1 MQPLYFYNSRT
12 KQKEHLTP
20 ITPQHIKLYVCGIT
34 VYDYCHLGH
43 ARFLTCFDVLVRS
56 LRAMDYQVT
65 YVRNITDIDDKI
77 IQRAAEQNQSIH
89 ILTDRFIS
97 AMHEDERALAILTP
111 DHEPRATEYIPHMIA
126 LIEKLIAKGFAYVGA
141 QGDVYYAVHRFDGY
155 GQLSGQNLKQL
166 RAGIR
171 VSTDELKQD
180 PLDFVLWK
188 SAKPDE
194 PNWDSPWGPGRP
206 GWHIECSAMSCALLG
221 THFDI
226 HGGGMDLLFPHHEN
240 EVAQSVAGYDCEF
253 ANVWLHNG
261 FVQVDQEKMSKS
273 LGNFLTI
280 RHVLEKYS
288 AEALR
293 YFLLASHYRS
303 PISYSDEALQQA
315 NQSLDRIYTALR
327 HLPDHPIEKPTEENY
342 STRFFTALAD
352 DLNTPEALAVI
363 FELTREVNRLKTS
376 DQQQACRFGKLLRE
390 LLQVL
395 AIGTQNPEDYFK
407 AASRVDVATIE
418 DLIAQREQARLAKD
432 WQKADALR
440 NQLLAYNVICE
451 DTAQGVT
458 WRISEAP
465 TQDS

>member
-1 MQPLYFYNSRT
+1 MQPLYFYNSHTR
-12 KQKEHLTP
+12 QKELFTP
-20 ITPQHIKLYVCGIT
+20 ITPNHIKLYVCGIT

-43 ARFLTCFDVLVRS
+43 ARFLTCFDILVRS
-56 LRAMDYQVT
+56 LRALNYQVT
-65 YVRNITDIDDKI
+65 YVRNITDIEDKI
-77 IQRAAEQNQSIH
+77 IRRASENNEPIH
-89 ILTDRFIS
+89 ALTDRFIT
-97 AMHEDERALAILTP
+97 AMHEDEQALNLLPP
-111 DHEPRATEYIPHMIA
+111 DHEPRATEYIPQMIA
-126 LIEKLIAKGFAYVGA
+126 LIENLITKGFAYVGA
-141 QGDVYYAVHRFDGY
+141 QGDVYYAVHRFAAY
-155 GQLSGQNLKQL
+155 GQLSGQHLEKL
-166 RAGIR
+166 RAGTR
-171 VSTDELKQD
+171 VAADECKQD

-194 PNWDSPWGPGRP
+194 PSWDSPWGPGRP

-221 THFDI
+221 DHFDI

-240 EVAQSVAGYDCEF
+240 EVAQSVAGFDCQF

-280 RHVLEKYS
+280 RDVLQKHS

-315 NQSLDRIYTALR
+315 SQSLERIYTALR
-327 HLPDHPIEKPTEENY
+327 HLPHHTGEKPAQENY

-363 FELTREVNRLKTS
+363 FELTREINRLKPTHE
-376 DQQQACRFGKLLRE
+376 QEACQLATLLRE

-395 AIGTQNPEDYFK
+395 AIGTQDPEHYFK
-407 AASRVDVATIE
+407 AQTSVDVAMIE
-418 DLIAQREQARLAKD
+418 RLIAEREQARLEKNWA
-432 WQKADALR
+432 KADVLR
-440 NQLLAYNVICE
+440 DQLLSYNIICE

-458 WRISEAP
+458 WRIGGVA
-465 TQDS
+465 